1 MISYVFQMISVERG
15 IEYTDL
21 EKEAP
26 WEYEYRPPPSWPQS
40 GEIYFSNVNF
50 RYSLDGPLVLKNVG
64 MSVGLREKVSLS
76 HLPL

>member
-1 MISYVFQMISVERG
+1 MSYVFQMISVERG

-26 WEYEYRPPPSWPQS
+26 WEYEYRAPPSWPHR
-40 GEIYFSNVNF
+40 GEIGFYDINF
-50 RYSLDGPLVLKNVG
+50 RYSLDGPLVLKD
-64 MSVGLREKVSLS
+64 LEAPTDPREKVSLS